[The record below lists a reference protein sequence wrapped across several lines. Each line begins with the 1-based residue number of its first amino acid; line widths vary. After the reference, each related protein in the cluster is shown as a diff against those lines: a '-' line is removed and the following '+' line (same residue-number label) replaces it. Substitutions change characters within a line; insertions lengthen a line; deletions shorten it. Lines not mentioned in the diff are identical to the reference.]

1 MGSLRNPI
9 GPLPSSIYW
18 RRRGVVLLVL
28 VLLGVMSWVALR
40 GLGAGPAGGSSDD
53 GAGGGP
59 APSITPGETDTEDHI
74 DQRPGGGGGDSED
87 DEDADDAD
95 DAENGGGDPDE
106 ADAAGGGSGDG
117 GEDGTGEDG
126 DGGGSDE
133 GAGDTD
139 AANGGDDGDA
149 ADASRIASLAECAG
163 IDGVTA
169 SLRSDANAYAPGEKP
184 SIRLTVRNE
193 SGSPCR
199 VDVGHEA
206 LTLRLA
212 TDDENVWTS
221 AHCPTGAGALQREVP
236 AGGSANHVV
245 EWDGRYSSRDACE
258 GPAQPTAPTGTY
270 LAEADLTG
278 FDIIRTTFR
287 MDED

>member
-1 MGSLRNPI
+1 M
-9 GPLPSSIYW
+9 
-18 RRRGVVLLVL
+18 LLVL

-59 APSITPGETDTEDHI
+59 APSITPGDTDTDDHI
-74 DQRPGGGGGDSED
+74 DQRPGGGGGGDDSED
-87 DEDADDAD
+87 DEDD
-95 DAENGGGDPDE
+95 DAENGGSGDSDE

-126 DGGGSDE
+126 GSSDE

-139 AANGGDDGDA
+139 AANGGVDGDA
-149 ADASRIASLAECAG
+149 ADASRIATLAECAG

-206 LTLRLA
+206 LTVRLT
-212 TDDENVWTS
+212 TDDDNVWTS
-221 AHCPTGAGALQREVP
+221 AHCPTGAGALLREVP
-236 AGGSANHVV
+236 AGDGVNHVV
-245 EWDGRYSSRDACE
+245 EWDGRYSSSDACE
-258 GPAQPTAPTGTY
+258 GPAQETAPTGTY

>member
-1 MGSLRNPI
+1 M
-9 GPLPSSIYW
+9 
-18 RRRGVVLLVL
+18 LLVL

-126 DGGGSDE
+126 DGDGGGSDE

-206 LTLRLA
+206 LTLRLT